1 MQSQLINLKKEIEK
15 TFEVTT
21 KITETNTIILNVDKI
36 FTKNETMI
44 IEFSNENEN
53 EVFLRHLYFDNGIV
67 NDELEKQTI
76 KLSKIIIENDF
87 LIEDIISFI
96 KNYITSQLKE
106 KEFAKDGKMENRI
119 TILKQISRL
128 KNLEIKELQD
138 KLNEYNKEIKDT
150 LLKEAEI
157 KGFRIGD
164 SIMIKKDNKIYT
176 CLTKNKKYYIS
187 SMEVIFN
194 KKSFDY
200 KPYINFVVGRINSDG
215 YSKNDRIISS
225 DNFDKSN
232 QIDLFMKIKTEPKKE
247 FVRKSSNIYNNITT
261 YVLDEPEMFP
271 NIKNGEF
278 YKIKELNYCSA
289 FFNNIIDVI
298 KRKIITNNETNQKI
312 FDNEFF
318 VIIYKE
324 KTYVYFMVDCEKK
337 FIVSEKNLN
346 KLINLIEEKSKY
358 VFEVE
363 DEFQV
368 KNNSGWLEKWVSK
381 NASVFSESLLNQ
393 YKKEIRDYKI

>member
-1 MQSQLINLKKEIEK
+1 MFIHFKK
-15 TFEVTT
+15 
-21 KITETNTIILNVDKI
+21 
-36 FTKNETMI
+36 
-44 IEFSNENEN
+44 
-53 EVFLRHLYFDNGIV
+53 
-67 NDELEKQTI
+67 
-76 KLSKIIIENDF
+76 
-87 LIEDIISFI
+87 
-96 KNYITSQLKE
+96 
-106 KEFAKDGKMENRI
+106 
-119 TILKQISRL
+119 
-128 KNLEIKELQD
+128 
-138 KLNEYNKEIKDT
+138 
-150 LLKEAEI
+150 
-157 KGFRIGD
+157 IG
-164 SIMIKKDNKIYT
+164 
-176 CLTKNKKYYIS
+176 
-187 SMEVIFN
+187 
-194 KKSFDY
+194 
-200 KPYINFVVGRINSDG
+200 
-215 YSKNDRIISS
+215 S
-225 DNFDKSN
+225 DNFDKLN
-232 QIDLFMKIKTEPKKE
+232 HMDLFMKIKTEPKKE
-247 FVRKSSNIYNNITT
+247 FVRKSANIYNNITT

-298 KRKIITNNETNQKI
+298 KRKVVTNNETNQKI

-318 VIIYKE
+318 VIVYKE

-346 KLINLIEEKSKY
+346 KLINLIEENSKY